1 MKPEIYFDNLTT
13 GNNSY
18 YWNFSTGDESN
29 LENPLY
35 KFNAVGNYEIMLVAT
50 TEFGCKDTTIRFVK
64 IEPEVRIWFP
74 NAFTPDGDNHN
85 EYFMPKGTNI
95 INKGYQLTVYDRWG
109 EPIFETDDLHTG
121 WNGRAKD
128 NDFVKPGLY
137 TYTVKYKDIYEISH
151 EHAGTIN
158 VIR

>member
-1 MKPEIYFDNLTT
+1 MTNL
-13 GNNSY
+13 
-18 YWNFSTGDESN
+18 N